1 MAPALPQQCPAT
13 RGTIAIAAHWSCV
26 RAFRDEMRSNAEVLM
41 IVKKTILSL
50 AAAGALALAGT
61 AAAPQPANA
70 VVWWVAPAIIGGAI
84 VGTAAGASIAH
95 QNDALAYEPQGAVY
109 VQPTAGCH
117 WARVQTA
124 SGAWV
129 RERVCP

>member
-1 MAPALPQQCPAT
+1 MPAYWSIVRT
-13 RGTIAIAAHWSCV
+13 RN
-26 RAFRDEMRSNAEVLM
+26 EMPIKAEVIM
-41 IVKKTILSL
+41 IMKKTILSL
-50 AAAGALALAGT
+50 TAAAALAIAGT
-61 AAAPQPANA
+61 AAAPQPAHA
-70 VVWWVAPAIIGGAI
+70 VVWWVVPAIIGGAI
-84 VGTAAGASIAH
+84 VGTGVGAAVANQHSA
-95 QNDALAYEPQGAVY
+95 ALAYEPQVY

>member
-1 MAPALPQQCPAT
+1 
-13 RGTIAIAAHWSCV
+13 
-26 RAFRDEMRSNAEVLM
+26 M
-41 IVKKTILSL
+41 ILKKTILSVT
-50 AAAGALALAGT
+50 AAAALALAGT
-61 AAAPQPANA
+61 AAAPQPAHA
-70 VVWWVAPAIIGGAI
+70 VVWWVAPAIIGGAL
-84 VGTAAGASIAH
+84 VGTAAGATIAN
-95 QNDALAYEPQGAVY
+95 QNALAYEPRGAVY